1 MSDNLNTRSIGARF
15 QQTPAKAALERLQ
28 KLFTP
33 RNLGGLL
40 VSLGRLG
47 VLIGVSYAIL
57 FPLLAK
63 IATSFMA
70 EIDIF
75 DKTVHWIP
83 KHFTLDNYRNAIKYM
98 KYPSAFVNSLALT
111 LGLSLLQL
119 ASCTVVGYG
128 FARFD
133 WRGREVLF
141 AAVLFT
147 LVVPPQM
154 IMIPLYLNYR
164 YFDFFGLAKEMQL
177 NLLGT
182 YWPLVLMASTATG
195 VKNGL
200 FVYIM
205 RQYFRGMSRDLEEAA
220 YIDGAGVFRT
230 FFSVMLPSAVPA
242 MVVVFLFAFV
252 WQWNDYFFVNIFAGN
267 RHLLPNALAQLTGE
281 YSRDLTVAGTEH
293 VMRAYGSL
301 LNNAGSLLLIAPLVT
316 LYIVL
321 QRYFIESVE
330 RTGLVG

>member
-1 MSDNLNTRSIGARF
+1 MSERAGSVKVNRGLHEAVASRF
-15 QQTPAKAALERLQ
+15 VERLRRHVT
-28 KLFTP
+28 L
-33 RNLGGLL
+33 RNVGGL
-40 VSLGRLG
+40 VISLGRLG

-63 IATSFMA
+63 VASSFMA
-70 EIDIF
+70 EVDIF

-98 KYPSAFVNSLALT
+98 KYPKAFINSLTLT

-128 FARFD
+128 LARFYF
-133 WRGREVLF
+133 RGRELLF
-141 AAVLFT
+141 SAVLFT

-164 YFDFFGLAKEMQL
+164 YFDFFGLARGLQI

-182 YWPLVLMASTATG
+182 YWPFILMSLTATG

-205 RQYFRGMSRDLEEAA
+205 RQYFRGMSRELEEAA

-230 FFSVMLPSAVPA
+230 FISVMLPGATPA
-242 MVVVFLFAFV
+242 LVVVFLFAFV
-252 WQWNDYFFVNIFAGN
+252 WQWNDYFFVNIFAGS
-267 RHLLPNALAQLTGE
+267 RDLLPNALAKLTGE
-281 YSRDLTVAGTEH
+281 YARDLSVAGTEY

-301 LNNAGSLLLIAPLVT
+301 LNNAGSILLITPLVI
-316 LYIVL
+316 LYVAL

>member
-1 MSDNLNTRSIGARF
+1 MSERPISGRVDAKLG
-15 QQTPAKAALERLQ
+15 QTPASRVIERLRGYAT
-28 KLFTP
+28 F
-33 RNLGGLL
+33 RNLGSL
-40 VSLGRLG
+40 VIGLGRVG

-63 IATSFMA
+63 VASSFMA
-70 EIDIF
+70 EVDIF

-98 KYPSAFVNSLALT
+98 KYPSAFLNSLALT

-128 FARFD
+128 FARFYF
-133 WRGREVLF
+133 RGREILF
-141 AAVLFT
+141 GAVLFT

-164 YFDFFGLAKEMQL
+164 YFDFFGLASGLQL

-182 YWPLVLMASTATG
+182 YWPFALMSLTATG

-242 MVVVFLFAFV
+242 LVVVFLFAFV
-252 WQWNDYFFVNIFAGN
+252 WQWNDYFFVNIFAGS
-267 RHLLPNALAQLTGE
+267 RHLLPNALAQLKGE
-281 YSRDLTVAGTEH
+281 YSRDLAVAGTEY

-301 LNNAGSLLLIAPLVT
+301 LDNAGSLLLIVPLVI
-316 LYIVL
+316 LYIAL